1 MLPKNYTTTDNK
13 ERVREEDTE
22 LIKKEYAKKKRKLSY
37 LGMPSGEMRDI
48 LAWKDYLERCSAVE
62 INAKIRNQL
71 WLNVI
76 NSGLSDK
83 VNILFGNIEDIL
95 INGKDNFK
103 NKLQFSYDVVFLDCF
118 GAILYHELKRI
129 KAITSLIEKQKGNQF
144 LLLLTFNIRE
154 RNYCSQ
160 SLDDSLGKIEK
171 ELLGYYLR
179 DDKAKKVISKV
190 INWYKSNK
198 TEEMYRQKLFTPYL
212 IKTKAEERGFNV
224 HAYSP
229 IFYSGFNN
237 SPMIHFAF
245 KLTPGEESPTKE
257 VSNQTI
263 FDLMNLNLKEA
274 SQGRVFVRR
283 QQAPTLNM
291 RSI

>member
-1 MLPKNYTTTDNK
+1 MLPKNYATTDNK
-13 ERVREEDTE
+13 ERVRAEDTE

-37 LGMPSGEMRDI
+37 LGMPAGEMRDI

-62 INAKIRNQL
+62 IDAKIRSQL

-95 INGKDNFK
+95 IKGKDNFK
-103 NKLQFSYDVVFLDCF
+103 NKLQFPYDVVFLDCF

-129 KAITSLIEKQKGNQF
+129 KAITSLIEKQKGNDF

-154 RNYCSQ
+154 RKYCNQ
-160 SLDDSLGKIEK
+160 SINTVLDKMEK

-179 DDKAKKVISKV
+179 DDKVKMKISK
-190 INWYKSNK
+190 IIGWYKSDQ
-198 TEEMYRQKLFTPYL
+198 TEEMYRQKIFGSYF
-212 IKTKAEERGFNV
+212 IKTMAEERGFKV
-224 HAYSP
+224 HVYPP
-229 IFYSGFNN
+229 IFYLGFND

-245 KLTPGEESPTKE
+245 KLMSGTESPTKE
-257 VSNQTI
+257 VSNQTV
-263 FDLMNLNLKEA
+263 FDIINLNLKE
-274 SQGRVFVRR
+274 S
-283 QQAPTLNM
+283 
-291 RSI
+291 SK